1 MSIKDVHW
9 KNNHAV
15 LKIMMPEI
23 CAFLF
28 AFCHLLF
35 SVEIVDSYI
44 SCCCCRTLE
53 RDGGR
58 PGMKPANR
66 GWYPSPMYRYIVI
79 KSFSYANLS
88 IFFSYCKSPPLTAN
102 KKDWEGQNYCSNCV
116 VFDWRSDYLLY
127 WID

>member
-1 MSIKDVHW
+1 MLFINNHSSIPVKLKLKSRNEIHIWRISLVIFYWSNKDEKSIRILQEPNTCIRTSIKDACW

-35 SVEIVDSYI
+35 SVEIVDSYL
-44 SCCCCRTLE
+44 SCCCCCRILE

-66 GWYPSPMYRYIVI
+66 GWYPSPMYR
-79 KSFSYANLS
+79 
-88 IFFSYCKSPPLTAN
+88 
-102 KKDWEGQNYCSNCV
+102 
-116 VFDWRSDYLLY
+116 
-127 WID
+127 